1 MHETLPALV
10 ERALTDNSRPLEFFL
25 REQSHLPGPR
35 ANLGLVG
42 ELSDELASMTTRYAH
57 KVQEVLR
64 SLTRDALTVESNS
77 PAEFVALCGVVAM
90 GACAAAH
97 LDWASDVCDLLSRL
111 ARSPSWRVREGVA
124 MAYQHLLLAAPDLTL
139 AYLLSLASTADCLQQ
154 RACVA
159 AVAEPRLL
167 QTPAMKESALE
178 IQSIVMRRFHEI
190 PQADRKREDVRTL
203 RQGLSYTLSVA
214 AAALPEA
221 GFALLRECASW
232 GDPDI
237 TWIIRENLKK
247 KRLLKFPEQTAY
259 LSKMLAQ
266 SL

>member
-1 MHETLPALV
+1 MSFSYANRV
-10 ERALTDNSRPLEFFL
+10 N
-25 REQSHLPGPR
+25 LPGPR

-42 ELSDELASMTTRYAH
+42 ELSDELASKTTRHARQ
-57 KVQEVLR
+57 VQEVLR

-97 LDWASDVCDLLSRL
+97 LVWASDVCDLLSRH

-124 MAYQHLLLAAPDLTL
+124 MAYQHLLVSAPDLTL
-139 AYLLSLASTADCLQQ
+139 AYLLSLASTGDCLQQ

-167 QTPAMKESALE
+167 QSPAMKESALE
-178 IQSIVMRRFHEI
+178 IQGIVVRRFHEI
-190 PQADRKREDVRTL
+190 PLPDRKHEDVRTL

-247 KRLLKFPEQTAY
+247 KRLLKFTEQTAY
-259 LSKMLAQ
+259 LSKMLA
-266 SL
+266 